1 MTGNSPLAQKTNI
14 LLYLEKL
21 SPGRSM
27 AEDYFVGVRHRAP
40 RIKMLRNFPET

>member
-1 MTGNSPLAQKTNI
+1 
-14 LLYLEKL
+14 LEKL

-27 AEDYFVGVRHRAP
+27 IEDYFVGVRHRVP